1 MQRNLNLE
9 LVVSKYIEFKKDD
22 GKFSKHM
29 QREAEKIAKDR
40 ANNSVPD
47 DKQPEVSESKWCTK
61 MRTGIRKKKTIN
73 KKKEEV
79 DNENIWDVIK
89 NTIWKWVGIIL

>member
-47 DKQPEVSESKWCTK
+47 DKQPEVS
-61 MRTGIRKKKTIN
+61 
-73 KKKEEV
+73 
-79 DNENIWDVIK
+79 
-89 NTIWKWVGIIL
+89 